1 VLGEASVKGE
11 GEKAKLAECARAGAC
26 MCAREVG

>member
-11 GEKAKLAECARAGAC
+11 GEKAKLAECAHAGAYIR
-26 MCAREVG
+26 AREVG